1 MNSTKRLPSEFDII
15 RTETKGLS
23 KKSTYNKDLQLSD
36 DVLSDIEGV
45 SEGDFLKVTNEIE
58 DVELST
64 YGRVEPRTEE
74 SHNKGMDDDEIALG
88 VDSRDA
94 ICVSAGEDTVKLDR
108 VGFSENAKL
117 RKFLNKFIGVRAA
130 TGRTRKAISTDSG
143 YRICRLREDVKQT
156 IGIEWGDH
164 IVIQSSE
171 GRVRGIKALPLTD
184 HQREITMERQ
194 NSESY
199 RSSIEETEIKNNLDP
214 SSENLPKMHIAYATR
229 QALNIH
235 NKSYSGVHQPIK
247 IHRDTRYVTYRILHN
262 LTIPFL
268 LTLIAALI
276 GLDPSAWIV
285 TVLLAVGVFVLL
297 LSTYLESS
305 QTLR

>member
-1 MNSTKRLPSEFDII
+1 MNSAKRLPSEFNLI
-15 RTETKGLS
+15 RTETKGVS

-36 DVLSDIEGV
+36 NMLSDLEGV
-45 SEGDFLKVTNEIE
+45 SEGDFLKVTNEIG
-58 DVELST
+58 DIELST

-74 SHNKGMDDDEIALG
+74 SHNKGMDDDEVALG
-88 VDSRDA
+88 VHSRDA
-94 ICVSAGEDTVKLDR
+94 ICASAGEDTVKLDR
-108 VGFSENAKL
+108 VGFPENPKL

-164 IVIQSSE
+164 VVIQSSE
-171 GRVRGIKALPLTD
+171 GRVRGIKALPLTA
-184 HQREITMERQ
+184 HQREITEDRR

-199 RSSIEETEIKNNLDP
+199 RSSIDETKIKHHLDP
-214 SSENLPKMHIAYATR
+214 ASENLPKIHIAYATR
-229 QALNIH
+229 QALNID

-247 IHRDTRYVTYRILHN
+247 IHRDTRYVSYRILHG

-268 LTLIAALI
+268 LTIIAALI
-276 GLDPSAWIV
+276 GLNLPAWVVI
-285 TVLLAVGVFVLL
+285 VLLAFGVFVLL